1 MKKFNFRLQKLLD
14 IRKAREREIQNNLAE
29 LVNLQNIE
37 RIKQKEFE
45 QRIAGGREILGRKM
59 REMTVDYK
67 EVMMF
72 ERFFDISGKA
82 INLAQ
87 QKIDGMEPGIQVVR
101 SRLAEASKERK
112 VVEKLKDRRWGEFL
126 YELNREETK
135 ENDDM
140 NQKLYMRNLA

>member
-37 RIKQKEFE
+37 RMKQREFE
-45 QRIAGGREILGRKM
+45 KRIASERELLSRKM
-59 REMTVDYK
+59 REKRIEYK
-67 EVMMF
+67 EVMIY
-72 ERFFDISGKA
+72 ERFVDISGKA

-87 QKIDGMEPGIQVVR
+87 RKINDMEPGIQIVR
-101 SRLAEASKERK
+101 EKLAEASKERK
-112 VVEKLKDRRWGEFL
+112 VVEKLKDRKWEEYK

-140 NQKLYMRNLA
+140 NQKLYLRNMA